1 MRYKYTDE
9 DIKFLRENYPIGNW
23 DMIHKRFPQLTDCAI
38 HHKCNKLGI
47 KFDISYKKKYDGTIS
62 RNKWNDEEVETI
74 KTYYS
79 KIPMDEMLKLLPN
92 RNKDMIVN
100 KASRLGIPSYSK
112 VNSKW
117 TEKEIQYIID
127 NWKIQPDK
135 LIANELGKTFRA
147 VKAKREELKLYRQDM
162 ESNSYNALSK
172 YLRGQN
178 QKWKKDSMKS
188 SNYKCVLTG
197 SKNFEIHHLY
207 GVSNILND
215 IMDKYNFNIYDNF
228 SDYKEEELHKILDA
242 FIIEQNKYPLG
253 VCVSKDIH
261 VLFHSLYG
269 QYYNTPEQWY
279 EFEKDFRAGIYN
291 DMLLNKTA

>member
-74 KTYYS
+74 KKYYS

-162 ESNSYNALSK
+162 ESNSYNTLSK

-178 QKWKKDSMKS
+178 QKWKKESMKS
-188 SNYKCVLTG
+188 SNYKCVLTE

-207 GVSNILND
+207 GVSNIISNILNEYEEYK
-215 IMDKYNFNIYDNF
+215 DKPF
-228 SDYKEEELHKILDA
+228 EEYSNEDLSFIL
-242 FIIEQNKYPLG
+242 EQFLLEQSKYPLG
-253 VCVSKDIH
+253 ECIDKRLH
-261 VLFHSLYG
+261 TLFHSMYG
-269 QYYNTPEQWY
+269 QYYNTPEQWNQFKQDY
-279 EFEKDFRAGIYN
+279 KNGRYKNIA
-291 DMLLNKTA
+291 

>member
-23 DMIHKRFPQLTDCAI
+23 DMIHKRFHQLTDCAI

-74 KTYYS
+74 KKYYS

-162 ESNSYNALSK
+162 ESNSYNTLSK

-207 GVSNILND
+207 GVSNIISDILNEYEEYK
-215 IMDKYNFNIYDNF
+215 DKPFEEY
-228 SDYKEEELHKILDA
+228 SDEDLSFIL
-242 FIIEQNKYPLG
+242 EQFLLEQSKYPLG
-253 VCVSKDIH
+253 ECIDKRLH
-261 VLFHSLYG
+261 TLFHSMYG
-269 QYYNTPEQWY
+269 QYYNTPEQWNQFKQDY
-279 EFEKDFRAGIYN
+279 KNGRYKNIA
-291 DMLLNKTA
+291 

>member
-23 DMIHKRFPQLTDCAI
+23 DMIHKRFHQLTDCAI

-74 KTYYS
+74 KKYYS

-162 ESNSYNALSK
+162 ESNSYNTLSK

-207 GVSNILND
+207 GVSNIISDILNEYEEYK
-215 IMDKYNFNIYDNF
+215 DKPFEEY
-228 SDYKEEELHKILDA
+228 SDEDLSFIL
-242 FIIEQNKYPLG
+242 EQFLLEQSKYPLG
-253 VCVSKDIH
+253 ECIDKRLH
-261 VLFHSLYG
+261 TLFHSMYG
-269 QYYNTPEQWY
+269 QYYNTPEQWKQFKQDY
-279 EFEKDFRAGIYN
+279 KNIA
-291 DMLLNKTA
+291 

>member
-74 KTYYS
+74 KKYYS

-162 ESNSYNALSK
+162 ESNSYNTLSK

-207 GVSNILND
+207 GVSNIISDILNEYEEYK
-215 IMDKYNFNIYDNF
+215 DKPFEEY
-228 SDYKEEELHKILDA
+228 SDEDLSFIL
-242 FIIEQNKYPLG
+242 EQFLSEQSKYPLG
-253 VCVSKDIH
+253 ECIDKRLH
-261 VLFHSLYG
+261 TLFHSMYG
-269 QYYNTPEQWY
+269 QYYNTPEQWNQFKQDY
-279 EFEKDFRAGIYN
+279 KNGRYKNIA
-291 DMLLNKTA
+291 

>member
-74 KTYYS
+74 KKYYS

-100 KASRLGIPSYSK
+100 KASRLGIHSYSK

-162 ESNSYNALSK
+162 ESNSYNTLSK

-197 SKNFEIHHLY
+197 SK
-207 GVSNILND
+207 ILR
-215 IMDKYNFNIYDNF
+215 Y
-228 SDYKEEELHKILDA
+228 
-242 FIIEQNKYPLG
+242 IICME
-253 VCVSKDIH
+253 
-261 VLFHSLYG
+261 
-269 QYYNTPEQWY
+269 
-279 EFEKDFRAGIYN
+279 
-291 DMLLNKTA
+291 

>member
-74 KTYYS
+74 KKYYS

-162 ESNSYNALSK
+162 ESNSYNTLSK

-188 SNYKCVLTG
+188 SNYKCVLTE

-207 GVSNILND
+207 GVSNIISDILNEYEEYK
-215 IMDKYNFNIYDNF
+215 DKPFEEY
-228 SDYKEEELHKILDA
+228 SDEDLSFIL
-242 FIIEQNKYPLG
+242 EQFLLEQSKYPLG
-253 VCVSKDIH
+253 ECIDKRLH
-261 VLFHSLYG
+261 TLFHSMYG
-269 QYYNTPEQWY
+269 QYYNTPEQWNQFKQDY
-279 EFEKDFRAGIYN
+279 KNGRYKNIA
-291 DMLLNKTA
+291 